1 LIVLYF
7 KIKKMSFKSY
17 FFTVSLCFVS
27 TLALGQ
33 QQQKNGDKAAQRA
46 AVAQS
51 TLITDRPD
59 ATESPNTV
67 PVGFVQYEGGFL
79 YTKDAPGTNGVERTV
94 YNTGLFRIGLLD
106 NLELRL
112 GYNMLEEKRERQQ
125 GLFKAEEFSGIDPML
140 FGFKVAIRQGE
151 EGKADIGAMGHVY
164 LPFTAS
170 AALRPETTAADFRFS
185 VAHTLTDRSTLAYN
199 AGAMW
204 GADSSEMAYVY
215 TIAYGYSL
223 SSKWGAYAEL
233 YGDLPENS
241 SPNHSWDAGL
251 TYLVSN
257 SVQLDAT
264 IGSGISTDQEI
275 LFSAGVSVRLPR

>member
-1 LIVLYF
+1 
-7 KIKKMSFKSY
+7 MSFKSF
-17 FFTVSLCFVS
+17 FFTVSLCFV
-27 TLALGQ
+27 TTVALGQ

-79 YTKDAPGTNGVERTV
+79 YTKDAPGTNGVEQTV

-112 GYNMLEEKRERQQ
+112 GYNVLEEKRERQQ

-185 VAHTLTDRSTLAYN
+185 VAHTLTERSSLA
-199 AGAMW
+199 
-204 GADSSEMAYVY
+204 
-215 TIAYGYSL
+215 
-223 SSKWGAYAEL
+223 
-233 YGDLPENS
+233 
-241 SPNHSWDAGL
+241 
-251 TYLVSN
+251 
-257 SVQLDAT
+257 
-264 IGSGISTDQEI
+264 
-275 LFSAGVSVRLPR
+275 

>member
-1 LIVLYF
+1 MIS
-7 KIKKMSFKSY
+7 IKKYSC
-17 FFTVSLCFVS
+17 VL
-27 TLALGQ
+27 TLAFGLFVNLLQ
-33 QQQKNGDKAAQRA
+33 AQDPKSNSEAQAAKEALKQ
-46 AVAQS
+46 AVINSA
-51 TLITDRPD
+51 LITDRPD
-59 ATESPNTV
+59 ATESPNTI

-79 YTKDAPGTNGVERTV
+79 FSKDKPGTQGVEKTV

-112 GYNMLEEKRERQQ
+112 GYNVLNERQEMLD
-125 GLFKAEEFSGIDPML
+125 GASKAIENSGIDPML

-164 LPFTAS
+164 LPFTATT
-170 AALRPETTAADFRFS
+170 AFRPETTAADFRFS
-185 VAHTLTDRSTLAYN
+185 VAHTLSEKSSLAYN
-199 AGAMW
+199 AGAQW

-223 SSKWGAYAEL
+223 SDKWGMYMEL

-251 TYLVSN
+251 TYLLSN
-257 SVQLDAT
+257 AVQFDAT
-264 IGSGISTDQEI
+264 IGSGISTNQEV
-275 LFSAGVSVRLPR
+275 LFSAGVSVRLPK